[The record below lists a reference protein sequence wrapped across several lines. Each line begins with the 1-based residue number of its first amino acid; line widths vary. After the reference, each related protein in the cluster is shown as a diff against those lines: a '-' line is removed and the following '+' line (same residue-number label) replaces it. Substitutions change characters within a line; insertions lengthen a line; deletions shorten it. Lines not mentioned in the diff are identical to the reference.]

1 MKFRIFITLLASIF
15 LTSCVTE
22 TANKRIAP
30 INIGIL
36 MPLTG
41 INAHVG
47 QRAATMIE
55 LGLEDGLEGNIKVM
69 TYDIADDDKTTL
81 AVNRLKSRGTNLV
94 LGPIFSLNSSDIA
107 SRIASQN
114 ITMITLSNNP
124 ALAKNGVYVFG
135 HSPAKQTERMI
146 NYMLDNGFKDF
157 IVMLPAGKYS
167 QELTQIIGSIVTD
180 NGGKL
185 AHSEF
190 YTSREES
197 IHVAVDNIAKLV
209 ANINEL
215 EETSHKP
222 VLYISDDA
230 VELENVVSELKKHNL
245 DVTTM
250 IVGDNKIDVEYNN
263 PISYLFT
270 GSLEYNSRDLLSRL
284 QTRVPEV
291 KHLNYM
297 DLMSYDLGLI
307 ASYNLGA
314 GLSMEQFIQR
324 MDSGH
329 LHTGSSGY
337 IKFVDHVADRKY
349 DIIKYDQGKYEVID
363 SSTKAQR

>member
-1 MKFRIFITLLASIF
+1 MTFRIIITLFASIF
-15 LTSCVTE
+15 LTSCVTD

-30 INIGIL
+30 TNIAIL

-41 INAHVG
+41 TNAPIG
-47 QRAATMIE
+47 QRAATMVE

-69 TYDIADDDKTTL
+69 TYDISDDDKTTL

-107 SRIASQN
+107 KNIALDK

-124 ALAKNGVYVFG
+124 GLAKNGVYVFG
-135 HSPAKQTERMI
+135 HSPVKQTERII
-146 NYMLDNGFKDF
+146 NYMLDNGFKDY
-157 IVMLPAGKYS
+157 IVLLPAGKYS
-167 QELTQIIGSIVTD
+167 QELSQIMASMVE
-180 NGGKL
+180 NKGGKL
-185 AHSEF
+185 VHSEF
-190 YTSREES
+190 YTAREES
-197 IHVAVDNIAKLV
+197 IRVAVDNIAKIV
-209 ANINEL
+209 GGINEL

-230 VELENVVSELKKHNL
+230 VELENVISELKKYNL

-250 IVGDNKIDVEYNN
+250 IVGDNKIDVQYNN

-270 GSLEYNSRDLLSRL
+270 GSLEYNPRDLLSRL
-284 QTRVPEV
+284 QTRVPDV

-297 DLMSYDLGLI
+297 DLMSYDLGRV

-314 GLSMEQFIQR
+314 GLGMEQFTQR

-329 LHTGSSGY
+329 LHIGASGY
-337 IKFVDHVADRKY
+337 IKFVDHIADRKY
-349 DIIKYDQGKYEVID
+349 DIIKFDQGKYEVID
-363 SSTKAQR
+363 SGK